1 MQFQVP
7 QFETESKLIGPF
19 TIVQFVYIALA
30 AIISFLLFPILTTW
44 FWLAISAVLIGSA
57 LAMALLKINGRPMP
71 IFLISA
77 FNYLWEPK
85 SLSIKPKEELVG
97 LKKIGPLPKVKK
109 FEIPETE
116 EEKIPA
122 KITPQKKS
130 RLQDLFNKITTTS
143 SPIPFREESLK
154 QSISAKTK
162 KEYELV
168 RKPSGEVAT
177 ARRVDYR

>member
-7 QFETESKLIGPF
+7 QFETENKLIGPF
-19 TIVQFVYIALA
+19 TIVQFTYISFS

-44 FWLAISAVLIGSA
+44 FWLAISAILIGSA
-57 LAMALLKINGRPMP
+57 LAIALIKINGRPMT
-71 IFLISA
+71 IFIISA

-85 SLSIKPKEELVG
+85 TLSIKPKAEVIG
-97 LKKIGPLPKVKK
+97 LKKIEPLPKVKK
-109 FEIPETE
+109 FEVPPTE

-122 KITPQKKS
+122 KIAPQKKS

-154 QSISAKTK
+154 QNASAKTK